1 MDRIEPQVPSAPR
14 PDGQDSTS
22 ERLLSRRHFVR
33 RVGLA
38 GATLAVAG
46 PVLAACGTTS
56 TSTSARSGGSSS
68 KPTGNRKK
76 IGFSQPDTSASIWG
90 PLMLG
95 AKLQCQARG
104 YELLESHANSQ
115 LSAQLSEIQ
124 TWIAEGV
131 GAIVALP
138 LDNNAII
145 PLIKSAHAKGVK
157 FLDYSDNALPGVDGW
172 VIFDNLQGAK
182 LVGQYAGQWVNQ
194 TLGGKAQVALL
205 THQIQLTGKQRI
217 EGCVS
222 ALQAVAPGAK
232 VADQSSITGGDPGRW
247 RAVVETNVLGVAHS
261 LRAVAPEMARAGSG
275 DIVVIAS
282 ASGRDSYVGEPLY
295 IASKW
300 GVVGMGHAVRKEL
313 AASNIRVTLIEP
325 GLVDTPLTRGS
336 PVVRP
341 LVEAGGA
348 LLPEDIAEAVTWLI
362 SRPRRVSVTELVI
375 RPTSVADIERI

>member
-222 ALQAVAPGAK
+222 ALQVVAPGAK
-232 VADQSSITGGDPGRW
+232 VVAQHEGVLSPDTFPAFQTMLQAHPGINVAICIADEGCAGVEQAFMATHPSAQRVKDMFICGFDGSGPVIKDVGTGGPI
-247 RAVVETNVLGVAHS
+247 RATGALD
-261 LRAVAPEMARAGSG
+261 AVAIGK
-275 DIVVIAS
+275 AS
-282 ASGRDSYVGEPLY
+282 IEAAANAIEGKSPTKINFPYVLCD
-295 IASKW
+295 AQTTALNKKLL
-300 GVVGMGHAVRKEL
+300 AEL
-313 AASNIRVTLIEP
+313 A
-325 GLVDTPLTRGS
+325 
-336 PVVRP
+336 
-341 LVEAGGA
+341 
-348 LLPEDIAEAVTWLI
+348 
-362 SRPRRVSVTELVI
+362 
-375 RPTSVADIERI
+375 

>member
-46 PVLAACGTTS
+46 PVLAACGTTNS
-56 TSTSARSGGSSS
+56 STSASSGSSSS

-115 LSAQLSEIQ
+115 LSGQISEIQ

-138 LDNNAII
+138 LDNNAVI

-232 VADQSSITGGDPGRW
+232 VVAQHEGVLSPDTFPAFQTMLQAHPGINVAICIADEGCAGVEQAFMATHPSAQRVKDMFICGFDGSGPVIKAVGTGGPI
-247 RAVVETNVLGVAHS
+247 RATGALD
-261 LRAVAPEMARAGSG
+261 AVAIGK
-275 DIVVIAS
+275 AS
-282 ASGRDSYVGEPLY
+282 IETAANAIEGKTPTKINFPYVLCD
-295 IASKW
+295 AQTTALNKKLL
-300 GVVGMGHAVRKEL
+300 AEL
-313 AASNIRVTLIEP
+313 A
-325 GLVDTPLTRGS
+325 
-336 PVVRP
+336 
-341 LVEAGGA
+341 
-348 LLPEDIAEAVTWLI
+348 
-362 SRPRRVSVTELVI
+362 
-375 RPTSVADIERI
+375 

>member
-1 MDRIEPQVPSAPR
+1 MDRIEPQVPSALR

-33 RVGLA
+33 RVGVA

-56 TSTSARSGGSSS
+56 TSASSGSSSS

-115 LSAQLSEIQ
+115 LSGQLSEIQ
-124 TWIAEGV
+124 TWIGEGV

-232 VADQSSITGGDPGRW
+232 VVAQHEGVLSPDTFPAFQTMLQAHPDINVAICIADEGCAGVEQAFMATHPSAQRIKDMFICGFDGSGPVIKAVGTGGAI
-247 RAVVETNVLGVAHS
+247 RATGALD
-261 LRAVAPEMARAGSG
+261 AVAIGK
-275 DIVVIAS
+275 AS
-282 ASGRDSYVGEPLY
+282 IEAAANAVEGKSPTKINFPYVLCD
-295 IASKW
+295 AQTTALNKKLL
-300 GVVGMGHAVRKEL
+300 AEL
-313 AASNIRVTLIEP
+313 A
-325 GLVDTPLTRGS
+325 
-336 PVVRP
+336 
-341 LVEAGGA
+341 
-348 LLPEDIAEAVTWLI
+348 
-362 SRPRRVSVTELVI
+362 
-375 RPTSVADIERI
+375 

>member
-56 TSTSARSGGSSS
+56 TSTSTSASSGGSSA

-232 VADQSSITGGDPGRW
+232 VVAQHEGVLSPDTFPAFQTMLQAHPGINVAICIADEGCAGVEQAFMATHPSAQRVKDMFICGFDGSGPVIKAVGTGGPI
-247 RAVVETNVLGVAHS
+247 RATGALD
-261 LRAVAPEMARAGSG
+261 AVAIGKASIESAANAVEGKTPTKINFQIGRAH
-275 DIVVIAS
+275 V
-282 ASGRDSYVGEPLY
+282 
-295 IASKW
+295 
-300 GVVGMGHAVRKEL
+300 
-313 AASNIRVTLIEP
+313 
-325 GLVDTPLTRGS
+325 
-336 PVVRP
+336 
-341 LVEAGGA
+341 
-348 LLPEDIAEAVTWLI
+348 
-362 SRPRRVSVTELVI
+362 
-375 RPTSVADIERI
+375 

>member
-33 RVGLA
+33 RVGVA

-56 TSTSARSGGSSS
+56 TSASSGSSSS

-95 AKLQCQARG
+95 AKQECQSRG

-115 LSAQLSEIQ
+115 LSGQLSEIQ

-232 VADQSSITGGDPGRW
+232 VVAQHEGVLSPDTFPAFQTMLQAHPDINVAICIADEGCAGVEQAFMGTHPSAQRIKDMFICGFDGSGPVIKAVGTGGAI
-247 RAVVETNVLGVAHS
+247 RATGALD
-261 LRAVAPEMARAGSG
+261 AVAIGKAS
-275 DIVVIAS
+275 IAAAANAIEGKS
-282 ASGRDSYVGEPLY
+282 PKKINFPYVLCD
-295 IASKW
+295 AQTTALNKKLL
-300 GVVGMGHAVRKEL
+300 AEL
-313 AASNIRVTLIEP
+313 A
-325 GLVDTPLTRGS
+325 
-336 PVVRP
+336 
-341 LVEAGGA
+341 
-348 LLPEDIAEAVTWLI
+348 
-362 SRPRRVSVTELVI
+362 
-375 RPTSVADIERI
+375 

>member
-56 TSTSARSGGSSS
+56 TSTSASSGGSSA

-232 VADQSSITGGDPGRW
+232 VVAQHEGVLSPDTFPAFQTMLQAHPGINVAICIADEGCAGVEQAFMATHPSAQRIKDMFICGFDGSGPVIKAVGTGGPI
-247 RAVVETNVLGVAHS
+247 RATGALD
-261 LRAVAPEMARAGSG
+261 AVAIGK
-275 DIVVIAS
+275 AS
-282 ASGRDSYVGEPLY
+282 IESAANAVEGKTPTKINFPYVLCD
-295 IASKW
+295 AQTTALNKKLL
-300 GVVGMGHAVRKEL
+300 AEL
-313 AASNIRVTLIEP
+313 A
-325 GLVDTPLTRGS
+325 
-336 PVVRP
+336 
-341 LVEAGGA
+341 
-348 LLPEDIAEAVTWLI
+348 
-362 SRPRRVSVTELVI
+362 
-375 RPTSVADIERI
+375 

>member
-1 MDRIEPQVPSAPR
+1 MDRIEPQVPSARR
-14 PDGQDSTS
+14 PDGEDSTS

-46 PVLAACGTTS
+46 PVLAACGTTNS
-56 TSTSARSGGSSS
+56 STSASSGSSSS

-95 AKLQCQARG
+95 AKQECQARG

-115 LSAQLSEIQ
+115 LSGQISEIQ

-138 LDNNAII
+138 LDNNAVI

-205 THQIQLTGKQRI
+205 THQIQLTGRQRI
-217 EGCVS
+217 DGCVA

-232 VADQSSITGGDPGRW
+232 VVAQHEGVLSPDTFPAFQTMLQAHPDINVAICIADEGCAGVEQAFMATHPSAQRVKDMFICGFDGSGPVIKAVGTGGPI
-247 RAVVETNVLGVAHS
+247 RATGALD
-261 LRAVAPEMARAGSG
+261 AVAIGK
-275 DIVVIAS
+275 AS
-282 ASGRDSYVGEPLY
+282 IETAANAIEGKTPTKINFPYVLCDVHTT
-295 IASKW
+295 ALNKKLL
-300 GVVGMGHAVRKEL
+300 AEL
-313 AASNIRVTLIEP
+313 A
-325 GLVDTPLTRGS
+325 
-336 PVVRP
+336 
-341 LVEAGGA
+341 
-348 LLPEDIAEAVTWLI
+348 
-362 SRPRRVSVTELVI
+362 
-375 RPTSVADIERI
+375 

>member
-1 MDRIEPQVPSAPR
+1 MDRIEPHVPSAPR

-56 TSTSARSGGSSS
+56 TSASGGSSSS

-95 AKLQCQARG
+95 AKQECQARG

-115 LSAQLSEIQ
+115 LSGQLSEVQ

-232 VADQSSITGGDPGRW
+232 VVAQHEGVLSPDTFPAFQTMLQAHPGINVAICIADEGCAGVQQAFMATHPSAQRVKDMFICGFDGSGPVIKDVGTGGPI
-247 RAVVETNVLGVAHS
+247 RATGALD
-261 LRAVAPEMARAGSG
+261 AVAIGK
-275 DIVVIAS
+275 AS
-282 ASGRDSYVGEPLY
+282 IEAAANAIEGKTPKKINFPYVLCD
-295 IASKW
+295 AQTTALNKKLL
-300 GVVGMGHAVRKEL
+300 AEL
-313 AASNIRVTLIEP
+313 A
-325 GLVDTPLTRGS
+325 
-336 PVVRP
+336 
-341 LVEAGGA
+341 
-348 LLPEDIAEAVTWLI
+348 
-362 SRPRRVSVTELVI
+362 
-375 RPTSVADIERI
+375 